1 MTAFRTSGWVKACF
15 FRSTALGFKK
25 TSPLDFSSEPAPP
38 AWSNISATA
47 LSMPWLVSEKMTLCI
62 ASSGKVQGLRF
73 KVKGARFKVKGA
85 RFKVKGARF
94 KVKGSGCKVQ
104 GKRFRVQGSGCKVQ
118 VSFRRFKRHL
128 AALSFRAKARN
139 LLQTRFLVACAPRN
153 DKAKSL
159 RASERKIQ

>member
-1 MTAFRTSGWVKACF
+1 MVEYLGHSPVN
-15 FRSTALGFKK
+15 ALVG
-25 TSPLDFSSEPAPP
+25 
-38 AWSNISATA
+38 
-47 LSMPWLVSEKMTLCI
+47 V
-62 ASSGKVQGLRF
+62 GKNDPVHRFLRKGSRF
-73 KVKGARFKVKGA
+73 KVKGARF
-85 RFKVKGARF
+85 R
-94 KVKGSGCKVQ
+94 VKGSGCKVQ

-159 RASERKIQ
+159 RASE